1 MMRRNKEMT
10 EGKWNQENLGK
21 KNIAQRKWNKVKA
34 GVIAGAMALSVLGA
48 YSAFTS
54 VTDTKVNTFNIV
66 AGEDGAQTGTI
77 VEPSWNEKDAK
88 NMLPRK
94 TVAKD
99 PKVVSDAEY
108 ETWVFLTVDV
118 PTFQATLN
126 GTADVYDAVTPNF
139 NADGKWT
146 LIKSEKSST
155 AGTDSR
161 YIYGYKDKVAAKG
174 ETGSLFTE
182 FTVPDFTKTEA
193 LKDSIDI
200 SGRMIQTEGYATL
213 AEAAAALGL
222 N

>member
-1 MMRRNKEMT
+1 MKNVKFNK
-10 EGKWNQENLGK
+10 GNLGRK
-21 KNIAQRKWNKVKA
+21 KWNKVKA

-66 AGEDGAQTGTI
+66 AGEDGAQAGTI
-77 VEPSWNEKDAK
+77 VEPNWDEENAK

-108 ETWVFLTVDV
+108 ETWVFLTVEV
-118 PTFQATLN
+118 PTFEATLN
-126 GTADVYDAVTPNF
+126 GTADVYDAVMPNF
-139 NADGKWT
+139 NTDGKWT

-155 AGTDSR
+155 AGADSR

-174 ETGSLFTE
+174 ETSSLFTE
-182 FTVPDFTKTEA
+182 FTVPDFSKTEA
-193 LKDSIDI
+193 LSNSIDI
-200 SGRMIQTEGYATL
+200 SGRMIQTEGYVTL
-213 AEAAAALGL
+213 AEAAEALGL

>member
-1 MMRRNKEMT
+1 MRRNKLKDEALNKGT
-10 EGKWNQENLGK
+10 QSKEKLGK
-21 KNIAQRKWNKVKA
+21 RKWNKVKA
-34 GVIAGAMALSVLGA
+34 SVIAGAMALSVFGA

-66 AGEDGAQTGTI
+66 AGEDGAQAGTI
-77 VEPSWNEKDAK
+77 VEPNWDEENAKD
-88 NMLPRK
+88 MLPKK

-99 PKVVSDAEY
+99 PKVVSDAAY
-108 ETWVFLTVDV
+108 ETWVFLTVEV
-118 PTFQATLN
+118 PAFQATLN
-126 GTADVYDAVTPNF
+126 GTADVYDAVIPNF

-146 LIKSEKSST
+146 LVKSEKSST
-155 AGTDSR
+155 AGTNSC
-161 YIYGYKDKVAAKG
+161 YTYGYKDKVAAKG
-174 ETGSLFTE
+174 ETTSLFTE

-193 LKDSIDI
+193 LSDSIDI

>member
-1 MMRRNKEMT
+1 MKRLT
-10 EGKWNQENLGK
+10 WS
-21 KNIAQRKWNKVKA
+21 NKVKA
-34 GVIAGAMALSVLGA
+34 GVIAGAMAVSVFGA

-66 AGEDGAQTGTI
+66 AGEDGAQAGTI
-77 VEPSWNEKDAK
+77 VEPSWDEENAKD
-88 NMLPRK
+88 MLPKK

-99 PKVVSDAEY
+99 PKVVSDAGY

-118 PTFQATLN
+118 PTFQATLD
-126 GTADVYDAVTPNF
+126 GAEDVYDAVVPNF
-139 NADGKWT
+139 NTDGKWT
-146 LIKSEKSST
+146 LIKSEKSDT
-155 AGTDSR
+155 AGTDSQ
-161 YIYGYKDKVAAKG
+161 YTYGYKDKVAAKG
-174 ETGSLFTE
+174 ETSALFTE

-222 N
+222 D